1 MLPWTNELVAVMARA
16 RFGREWSFQT
26 EQVARSVSGAL
37 VLKCSHGNFLSLH
50 GASNRLRDGWPAKMS
65 MFAGYG
71 EAHCSTWQECR
82 ENKQSQRRLRQIHV
96 PQSNIDARIAMRGV
110 ERAKA
115 NEARTNGGPHS
126 TTENKPPALAVAL
139 RSGGLLDQPE
149 LGQRGDAVVEADLL
163 NDLAVDHFQYCRAGE
178 AHLATRCRW

>member
-1 MLPWTNELVAVMARA
+1 MLPRTDELVAVMARA
-16 RFGREWSFQT
+16 RFEREWSFQA

-50 GASNRLRDGWPAKMS
+50 GAFNATNGQPGCRCL
-65 MFAGYG
+65 AGYG
-71 EAHCSTWQECR
+71 EAHCSTRQECR
-82 ENKQSQRRLRQIHV
+82 ENKQPQRRLRQIHV

-126 TTENKPPALAVAL
+126 TTENKPRALAVAL

-178 AHLATRCRW
+178 VHLATRCRW